1 MTCPSQYTENH
12 AACVECI
19 FSLICK
25 DQFETQAHQRM
36 QAEYD
41 SRFDVVHSV

>member
-19 FSLICK
+19 YSDICQEDCSEELK
-25 DQFETQAHQRM
+25 EG
-36 QAEYD
+36 
-41 SRFDVVHSV
+41 SKS